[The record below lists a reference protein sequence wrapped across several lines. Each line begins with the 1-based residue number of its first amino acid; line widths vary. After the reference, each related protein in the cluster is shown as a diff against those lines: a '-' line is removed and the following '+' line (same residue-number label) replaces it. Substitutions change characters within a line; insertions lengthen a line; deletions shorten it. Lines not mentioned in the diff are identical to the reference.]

1 MVPSVVTA
9 GRVLGAAEG
18 PPNPWFS
25 WTWVSRNLDDLAE
38 AARQHVTITVA
49 AVLLAML
56 VAFPLALAA
65 RRFRRTEGP
74 ILAVAGILYTIPSL
88 ALIGALW
95 PVLGLSPATVV
106 VALAIYAL
114 LVVVRN
120 LVVGLDGVPP
130 EVTDAARGM
139 GFSDRRLLWRVELP
153 LALPAVLAG
162 VRVATV
168 STIGLLTVGAYVGYG
183 GFGNLILEGF
193 SRSTGRAEVVA
204 ASLACVALA
213 LIADGLLLGLQ
224 RLLTPWARRTGA
236 GG

>member
-1 MVPSVVTA
+1 MALPVATTQ
-9 GRVLGAAEG
+9 G

-25 WTWVSRNLDDLAE
+25 WTWVSAHLDDLAE
-38 AARQHVTITVA
+38 AGRQHVAITVVS
-49 AVLLAML
+49 VLLA
-56 VAFPLALAA
+56 VVIAFPLALLA
-65 RRFRRTEGP
+65 RRFRRTEAP
-74 ILAVAGILYTIPSL
+74 ILAAAGILYTIPSL

-95 PVLGLSPATVV
+95 PVFGLSPATVV

-139 GFSDRRLLWRVELP
+139 GFSRRRLLWRVELP

-193 SRSTGRAEVVA
+193 GRSTGRAEVVA
-204 ASLACVALA
+204 ASLCCVAFA
-213 LIADGLLLGLQ
+213 LVADASLVLLQ
-224 RLLTPWARRTGA
+224 RRLTPWARRRSEGTP
-236 GG
+236 